1 VAHAAGVVGGGAAFV
16 GWLKTLKTKI
26 GISGGLAARGV
37 TREHLPQLVALADK
51 DFTSQTNPR
60 PANAAD
66 YERLFLA
73 AM

>member
-1 VAHAAGVVGGGAAFV
+1 LAHSAGVAGGGEAFV
-16 GWLKTLKTKI
+16 GWLKTLKATI
-26 GISGGLAARGV
+26 GISGGLAKRGV
-37 TREHLPQLVALADK
+37 THEHLPQLVALADK

-66 YERLFLA
+66 YERLFVA